1 MSKTDNQ
8 PQEEQEL
15 TKLFYTIGEVSRMLG
30 VETSTVRFWEKEF
43 SVIKPHRNAKGN
55 RLFTANDVNNLKTI
69 FHLLK
74 ERRMT
79 LEGAKKVMKDKRDET
94 TKNSELVNR
103 LKNLRSILVQL
114 RDSMPDNNTK

>member
-103 LKNLRSILVQL
+103 LKSLRSILVQL